1 MDKFGRYFAAF
12 GMSSDNP
19 LIHGFSLRN
28 DLLRPANRLASVGF
42 ERSNAIGQLHDYRNE
57 AVFRNS
63 TNERCVSPRLNA
75 TTVKEQ

>member
-28 DLLRPANRLASVGF
+28 DLLRTANRLASVGF

-63 TNERCVSPRLNA
+63 TNERCVSPRLDA